1 MHFFKLQRR
10 RALVFLAVFS
20 LAFSGP
26 AWSQQTADDLDI
38 LREQIE
44 ALQEKVSEL
53 EGFREEL
60 DTLRSRLQE
69 LQAKDASPPP
79 LRPPQEKHPDS
90 SRPSISSV

>member
-1 MHFFKLQRR
+1 MCFFRLQRG

-20 LAFSGP
+20 MAFSGP

-44 ALQEKVSEL
+44 ALQEKVGEL
-53 EGFREEL
+53 EGLRGEL

-69 LQAKDASPPP
+69 LQAKDASTPP
-79 LRPPQEKHPDS
+79 LRPPQKKNPDS
-90 SRPSISSV
+90 SRPSTSSK